1 VGQLKSVH
9 TFHSTLFTTIDIGS
23 YSGPAE
29 ISPHISQY
37 LIHNYLHWI
46 LQWASW
52 NQSTHFTV
60 PYSQLSTLDL
70 IVGQLKSVHTFH
82 STLFTTIDIGS
93 YSGPA

>member
-37 LIHNYLHWI
+37 LIHNYRHWI

-52 NQSTHFTV
+52 NQSIHFNIVSSTTSSLNYCRPV
-60 PYSQLSTLDL
+60 RYFDTYSRN
-70 IVGQLKSVHTFH
+70 
-82 STLFTTIDIGS
+82 IGKKI
-93 YSGPA
+93 YS